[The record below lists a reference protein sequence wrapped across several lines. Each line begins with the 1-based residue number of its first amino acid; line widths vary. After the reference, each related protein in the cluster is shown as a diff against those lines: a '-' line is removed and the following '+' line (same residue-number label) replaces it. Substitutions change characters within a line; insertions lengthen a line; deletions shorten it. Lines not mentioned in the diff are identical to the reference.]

1 MPPPEPF
8 TGRPPKPPATER
20 PASESPAS
28 ERRYHRS
35 SAGAATFDTWAATG
49 RARRAGWWEAPQHT
63 DQARSRREPPSRRPD
78 VPACRPVCRAS
89 RRVRASGD
97 VVRCVRINIC
107 VRRNSFRE
115 NSYRRPPAGTNKHV
129 SGRRVSDSRSA
140 EQEHG
145 DVCGGWG
152 GRAGAALCRNHACE
166 TVYKTPKCKKIG
178 GPLSKNQLLLGAD
191 PVTVHGA

>member
-89 RRVRASGD
+89 RRVRGSGD
-97 VVRCVRINIC
+97 VCGVCVLIYVC
-107 VRRNSFRE
+107 VGIPTVA
-115 NSYRRPPAGTNKHV
+115 RRPGQINTC
-129 SGRRVSDSRSA
+129 GRRVSDSRSA